1 MRSSLQQAMR
11 AQQAVQNMHL
21 ARHDH
26 ATRQHASAAFRAD
39 GAQQAEKVS
48 DIASRFRRNLQSDA
62 TTEEA
67 EGGVIDL
74 GHFMDDTPYLTRP
87 NTPVFRVHKMFTLL
101 GLRHLPV
108 VDQGERVVGMIT
120 RKDLL
125 PWLLDDG
132 AAHKAHAALEE
143 GRGAQQDLHEQALEV
158 RIAKLRLAVHAR
170 DAEIQRLQRTGA
182 AASAQELVA

>member
-1 MRSSLQQAMR
+1 
-11 AQQAVQNMHL
+11 
-21 ARHDH
+21 
-26 ATRQHASAAFRAD
+26 
-39 GAQQAEKVS
+39 
-48 DIASRFRRNLQSDA
+48 
-62 TTEEA
+62 
-67 EGGVIDL
+67 
-74 GHFMDDTPYLTRP
+74 
-87 NTPVFRVHKMFTLL
+87 
-101 GLRHLPV
+101 
-108 VDQGERVVGMIT
+108 MIT

-125 PWLLDDG
+125 PWLLDAG